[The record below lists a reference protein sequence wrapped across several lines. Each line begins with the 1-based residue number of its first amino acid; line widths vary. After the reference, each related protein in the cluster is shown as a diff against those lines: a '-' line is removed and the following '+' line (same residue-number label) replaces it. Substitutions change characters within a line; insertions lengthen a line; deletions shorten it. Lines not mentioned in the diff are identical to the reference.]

1 MKKIISL
8 EKRVDFP
15 SMIGEIC
22 EINLEH
28 ELKFI
33 DEVNI
38 SGDLILSGKYKSTEA
53 SVIEEDFEY
62 RFPVEV
68 CLTLNIDLNTAD
80 ISISDFY
87 YEIENDN
94 VMKCYI
100 DIKIEGVELIEVEDD
115 FIRECDG
122 DVENKEIEIPHIET
136 NEKVNNKEVEE
147 KENKVNKVNILS
159 NVVDDEKYGTFI
171 VYIVRQNETVNSI
184 LEKYNSSLEELE
196 KYNDLKELGVGS
208 KIIIPILDNN

>member
-38 SGDLILSGKYKSTEA
+38 SGDLVLSGKYKSTEA

-122 DVENKEIEIPHIET
+122 DVENKEIEFPHIET
-136 NEKVNNKEVEE
+136 NEKVNNKEVEDNE
-147 KENKVNKVNILS
+147 NKVNILS
-159 NVVDDEKYGTFI
+159 NVADDEKYGTFI